1 MAMKK
6 YNNKRKGRATVR
18 KPRATSKPRDGQN
31 LIVNAYFEARK
42 ELTATEG
49 HMSYSINID
58 PKQGLVTKG
67 ASVLAYDGGADGG
80 QPLQND
86 KLSYLMYNKMSDIF
100 NQYRINGANIRVR
113 VDGKCGLEHPVICST
128 DKGDG
133 APVTTMG
140 SAVTGAHKAFS
151 MSASKREIKYGCKNT
166 GQDKD
171 YLSTAANQNQDA
183 SAIKYLKVFQKL
195 PKAEAAEAGA
205 AAQVCEHQ
213 IQVTLSLT
221 LKDTKN
227 LN

>member
-1 MAMKK
+1 MAAKK
-6 YNNKRKGRATVR
+6 YNNKRKPAYKS
-18 KPRATSKPRDGQN
+18 KPRTSKPRDGQN

-42 ELTATEG
+42 QLDPNNEG
-49 HMSYSINID
+49 FISYSINID

-67 ASVLAYDGGADGG
+67 ASVNVFDGGADGG
-80 QPLQND
+80 IALASD
-86 KLSYLMYNKMSDIF
+86 KLQYLMYNKMSDIF

-113 VDGKCGLEHPVICST
+113 VDGKCGLEHPLICST
-128 DKGDG
+128 DKGVPE
-133 APVTTMG
+133 PVTTMS

-151 MSASKREIKYGCKNT
+151 MSSSKREVKYGCKNT

-171 YLSTAANQNQDA
+171 FLSTANNQNQDA

-195 PKAEAAEAGA
+195 PKSDAADAN
-205 AAQVCEHQ
+205 AQICEHQ